1 MEIDDL
7 IDDLATPFHSPL
19 STLHLPISN
28 SMTGLLAQLKS
39 ARAVPC

>member
-19 STLHLPISN
+19 SNLQLPISN
-28 SMTGLLAQLKS
+28 SMTGLLAS
-39 ARAVPC
+39 SNPPAPVPC